1 MTTALGRRLDRDAP
15 LPMFVAS
22 VCMLLLL
29 AGEIHFSH
37 GRMFA
42 PLLPAC
48 HCGLALLWPVF
59 LLEAL
64 LHVVARNPRW
74 RQHLAYCLF
83 PPLRMGARDACTG
96 ERVWLPRLGWVGTM
110 AT

>member
-1 MTTALGRRLDRDAP
+1 MTNSLCRRLDRDAP

-37 GRMFA
+37 GKMFA
-42 PLLPAC
+42 PLLFAC
-48 HCGLALLWPVF
+48 HIGLACLWPVF
-59 LLEAL
+59 MIEAL
-64 LHVVARNPRW
+64 VHVFARSASW
-74 RQHLAYCLF
+74 KQHLAFCLC
-83 PPLRMGARDACTG
+83 PPLRSAPATRAMASGYGC
-96 ERVWLPRLGWVGTM
+96 PGWDGRPSI